1 MHPSGLLV
9 TTRDRT
15 AVDVAAEAGLPEALI
30 TLDSAARMNLRD
42 RVGRA
47 WLRDEYVKARSLR
60 EAVRP
65 LAAAAERGQT
75 QFTRGQLQEALALVD
90 PRRESPAESLSFGH
104 MVLADLPLPELQ
116 VRLTDDEGDMFPDF
130 LWREKM
136 LVGEVDGHVKYQTRG
151 DLIAERRREARM
163 RALGLPCRALG
174 GSHHPGD
181 APEGHAHGGVRS
193 GVGAPSR
200 LAGCRPDLAHPT
212 HLTRWSSRAL
222 SGPCASCAR
231 SQRSDRRGKVRAVRK
246 VRSVPQRGAS
256 LRRFDARGSGL
267 GRVQAAGRGTRG
279 GVSGLAQPARRSAAT
294 STRSSVAV
302 RATRTC
308 RAPAAP

>member
-1 MHPSGLLV
+1 MLRHVAPLGVTWRILAHAEDIGRVRRLAHGVYVSASAVPQDAEGRHLQVALALQLVLPGAAASHDTAALAWGLDLADEDAAARGPVRFTRPADGGTRSRRGPGFAIATRDLPPQDRAMHPSGLLV

-15 AVDVAAEAGLPEALI
+15 AVDVAAEAGLPEALV
-30 TLDSAARMNLRD
+30 TLDSAARMNLRE

-75 QFTRGQLQEALALVD
+75 QFTRAQLQEALALVD

-116 VRLTDDEGDMFPDF
+116 VRLTDDEGDMYPDF

-136 LVGEVDGHVKYQTRG
+136 LVGEVDGHVKYRTRE

-163 RALGLPCRALG
+163 RALGCRV
-174 GSHHPGD
+174 
-181 APEGHAHGGVRS
+181 VRWEA
-193 GVGAPSR
+193 VAI
-200 LAGCRPDLAHPT
+200 
-212 HLTRWSSRAL
+212 RATPL
-222 SGPCASCAR
+222 
-231 SQRSDRRGKVRAVRK
+231 KVMRMVE
-246 VRSVPQRGAS
+246 
-256 LRRFDARGSGL
+256 
-267 GRVQAAGRGTRG
+267 
-279 GVSGLAQPARRSAAT
+279 SGLA
-294 STRSSVAV
+294 
-302 RATRTC
+302 
-308 RAPAAP
+308 